1 MMPTLSLEMV
11 MSALLT
17 VRLPENEKAAIERA
31 AAASG
36 RSQSS
41 LASAAISHYVREL
54 AWLEEK
60 VAAARASR
68 DLSDA
73 ETAAR
78 FKKMGVDV
86 EADLD

>member
-1 MMPTLSLEMV
+1 

-17 VRLPENEKAAIERA
+17 VRIPENQKQAIERA

-41 LASAAISHYVREL
+41 LAAAAIDHYVQEL
-54 AWLEEK
+54 AWLEKK
-60 VAAARASR
+60 VAGARASQ
-68 DLSDA
+68 DLSNEEVA
-73 ETAAR
+73 TR
-78 FKKMGVDV
+78 FKKMGVDI

>member
-1 MMPTLSLEMV
+1 
-11 MSALLT
+11 
-17 VRLPENEKAAIERA
+17 VRLPENEKQAIARA

-41 LASAAISHYVREL
+41 LAAAAIRHYVREL
-54 AWLEEK
+54 AWLEAK

-68 DLSDA
+68 DLSDEEMA
-73 ETAAR
+73 VR
-78 FKKMGVDV
+78 FNKLGVDV

>member
-1 MMPTLSLEMV
+1 

-60 VAAARASR
+60 VAKGRASR
-68 DLSDA
+68 DLSDEEVNA
-73 ETAAR
+73 MFSELER
-78 FKKMGVDV
+78 
-86 EADLD
+86 E